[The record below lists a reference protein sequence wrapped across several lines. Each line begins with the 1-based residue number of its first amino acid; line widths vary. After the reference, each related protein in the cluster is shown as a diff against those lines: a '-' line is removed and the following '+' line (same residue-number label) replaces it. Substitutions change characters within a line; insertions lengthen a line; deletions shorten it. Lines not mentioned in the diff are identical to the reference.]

1 MKITSVKY
9 ADSFLPESW
18 VFKGGSDQNKCPI
31 SFIVFLIETQS
42 KRILVDA
49 GCETMPD
56 FNMKDFISPMKALE
70 NIGVS
75 ADSITDLII
84 THAHHDHIAC
94 ARYFKNATIYIQKDE
109 YEKGKGYLK
118 DCPNIT
124 TFDEE
129 YTVCEHVKVIKIGGH
144 SIGSCIV
151 EIESGKKT
159 YVITGDECYLK
170 KCLEIRSVGGSPYN
184 PEKSREFVEKY
195 SGDRYITIVS
205 HDPDIIK
212 EIVLTQN

>member
-18 VFKGGSDQNKCPI
+18 VFKGGSDENKCPI

-70 NIGVS
+70 NIGIS

-84 THAHHDHIAC
+84 THAHHDHIEC
-94 ARYFKNATIYIQKDE
+94 AKYFKNAALYIQKDE
-109 YEKGKGYLK
+109 YEAGKGYLAENL
-118 DCPNIT
+118 NIR

-129 YTVCEHVKVIKIGGH
+129 MQICGGIKAVKIGGH
-144 SIGSCIV
+144 SKGSSIV
-151 EIESGKKT
+151 EITDADNK
-159 YVITGDECYLK
+159 YIIAGDECYMRD
-170 KCLEIRSVGGSPYN
+170 CLTKQIPTGISCN
-184 PEKSREFVEKY
+184 PEKSRDFVKKY
-195 SGDRYITIVS
+195 GNGEYTVLLC
-205 HDPDIIK
+205 HD
-212 EIVLTQN
+212 E